1 MANEADQSLEA
12 AVSAMVADAPPDWVS
27 LHAEFGGADA
37 LATVDTE
44 SADAVSLKVPSEAL
58 RDIASHQ
65 RRAAERGESWQR
77 LIIDCDRSGDI
88 SIRTV
93 RAGLSTVAR
102 RRLMWAL
109 CALAAIVVL
118 AVGAALLLLR

>member
-37 LATVDTE
+37 LASVDTE
-44 SADAVSLKVPSEAL
+44 SADAVSMKIPSEAL

-77 LIIDCDRSGDI
+77 LIIDCDRSGEV
-88 SIRTV
+88 SIHTV
-93 RAGLSTVAR
+93 RPGLSAVAQ

-109 CALAAIVVL
+109 CVLAAMLVIVVGVVL
-118 AVGAALLLLR
+118 VLLR